1 MYDVLTWKYS
11 HCMYECINPKYLIS
25 ACSSALASPSWAT
38 GLVTCTIRIWF
49 VILKKFA
56 FSQPGGCH
64 FTAFSEAGLSTIS
77 NIFIIDLIFLSLAS
91 FPSTRLPSF
100 HLLTSPSLYSS
111 FFCPTHSCIGFCFSY
126 LLSIQN

>member
-1 MYDVLTWKYS
+1 MYDVLTWKHS

-77 NIFIIDLIFLSLAS
+77 NIFIVDLIVLLLSS
-91 FPSTRLPSF
+91 FPSTRLSIFPSF
-100 HLLTSPSLYSS
+100 NLPS
-111 FFCPTHSCIGFCFSY
+111 FFCIPNFFVQLIMHWFLF
-126 LLSIQN
+126 